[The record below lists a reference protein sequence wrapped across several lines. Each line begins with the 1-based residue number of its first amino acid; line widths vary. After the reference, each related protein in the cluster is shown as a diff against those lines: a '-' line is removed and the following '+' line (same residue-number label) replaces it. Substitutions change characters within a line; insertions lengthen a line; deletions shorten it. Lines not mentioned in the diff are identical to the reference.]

1 MKWEEKC
8 IEDRGEDRFLNSFKN
23 PIKALITTTHQVVR
37 EDIYLT
43 QSTHHAIYFYLTITQ
58 STHHAI
64 YFYLTINKPIN
75 YLTQPHNLYLTRE
88 RGIYYLT

>member
-43 QSTHHAIYFYLTITQ
+43 QSTHHAI
-58 STHHAI
+58 
-64 YFYLTINKPIN
+64 
-75 YLTQPHNLYLTRE
+75 
-88 RGIYYLT
+88 

>member
-8 IEDRGEDRFLNSFKN
+8 IEDRGEDSFLNSLKN

-43 QSTHHAIYFYLTITQ
+43 QSTHHAI
-58 STHHAI
+58 
-64 YFYLTINKPIN
+64 
-75 YLTQPHNLYLTRE
+75 
-88 RGIYYLT
+88 